1 VADVA
6 LVHAGQVRGRNLLAA
21 PSDVLLPERLR
32 QLAAAT
38 VASFSDA
45 TPEDDR
51 PAASATAAASSAAA
65 ATAAATAAASSA
77 TPADASSATASPAAA
92 TASPATWLGAET
104 RPCSQRG
111 C

>member
-38 VASFSDA
+38 ATASFSDA

-51 PAASATAAASSAAA
+51 PAASATPAD
-65 ATAAATAAASSA
+65 ATAAASPA
-77 TPADASSATASPAAA
+77 TASPAAATADASSATASPAAA